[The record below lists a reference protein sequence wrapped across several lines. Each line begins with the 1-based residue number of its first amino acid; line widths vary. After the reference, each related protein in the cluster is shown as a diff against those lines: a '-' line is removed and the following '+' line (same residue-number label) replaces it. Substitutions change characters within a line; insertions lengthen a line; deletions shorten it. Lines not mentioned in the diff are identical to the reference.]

1 MNSSIVLIGFNSL
14 IAEVRKYLRKNPACI
29 EKMISLL
36 TSEYDP
42 LTNEYAAMWIRN
54 MCEDFSTKTIVAL
67 TPGALASLIAILSA
81 NDADAVFNALGAIDR
96 LMDDFQT
103 RQLIRET
110 KGIEPIIG
118 LLKSEFPQIQ
128 ELVFSSLSKI
138 THNGI

>member
-1 MNSSIVLIGFNSL
+1 
-14 IAEVRKYLRKNPACI
+14 
-29 EKMISLL
+29 MITLL
-36 TSEYDP
+36 TADYDP

-67 TPGALASLIAILSA
+67 TPGALSSLIAMLTA

-103 RQLIRET
+103 RQLIREA
-110 KGIEPIIG
+110 KGIEPLIG
-118 LLKSEFPQIQ
+118 LLKSDFPQIQ

-138 THNGI
+138 THNGIHS

>member
-1 MNSSIVLIGFNSL
+1 
-14 IAEVRKYLRKNPACI
+14 
-29 EKMISLL
+29 MITLL
-36 TSEYDP
+36 TADYDP

-67 TPGALASLIAILSA
+67 TPGALSSLITMLTA

-103 RQLIRET
+103 RQLIREA
-110 KGIEPIIG
+110 KGIEPLIG
-118 LLKSEFPQIQ
+118 LLKSDFPQIQ

-138 THNGI
+138 THNGIHS

>member
-1 MNSSIVLIGFNSL
+1 
-14 IAEVRKYLRKNPACI
+14 
-29 EKMISLL
+29 MITLL
-36 TSEYDP
+36 TSDYDP

-54 MCEDFSTKTIVAL
+54 MCEDFSTKTTVAM
-67 TPGALASLIAILSA
+67 TPGALASLIAILSV
-81 NDADAVFNALGAIDR
+81 NDADAVFNSLGAIDR

-103 RQLIRET
+103 RQLIREA

-138 THNGI
+138 THNGMFENEILKSLLFYFSNV

>member
-1 MNSSIVLIGFNSL
+1 
-14 IAEVRKYLRKNPACI
+14 
-29 EKMISLL
+29 MITLL
-36 TSEYDP
+36 TSDYDP

-54 MCEDFSTKTIVAL
+54 MCEDFSTKTTVAM
-67 TPGALASLIAILSA
+67 TPGALASLIAILSV
-81 NDADAVFNALGAIDR
+81 NDADAVFNSLGAIDR

-103 RQLIRET
+103 RQLIREA

-138 THNGI
+138 THNGMFENEI